1 MGQQA
6 TSRGGTATRTRAFR
20 AHVAILGGR
29 PAGRARPPVL
39 HRMQPVPPSPR
50 RPVPRLS
57 LHHIYLPGCERG
69 RNRKRLLDSA
79 PTACV
84 AGLESLVP
92 YACLAVEIDEQAG
105 VIVMGNL
112 LGVPADSV
120 GVGMR
125 VQVCFEPL
133 GEDDLVLPQFRPLG
147 MDG

>member
-1 MGQQA
+1 MSQQA
-6 TSRGGTATRTRAFR
+6 TSGE
-20 AHVAILGGR
+20 V
-29 PAGRARPPVL
+29 
-39 HRMQPVPPSPR
+39 R
-50 RPVPRLS
+50 RPVPEPSELTLPFWEAARRGELA
-57 LHHIYLPGCERG
+57 LQCCTGCNRFHHPPVVLCPDCHSTTFTYRAVSGAGTVNGYSILRQPR
-69 RNRKRLLDSA
+69 
-79 PTACV
+79 V

-112 LGVPADSV
+112 LGVPADSA